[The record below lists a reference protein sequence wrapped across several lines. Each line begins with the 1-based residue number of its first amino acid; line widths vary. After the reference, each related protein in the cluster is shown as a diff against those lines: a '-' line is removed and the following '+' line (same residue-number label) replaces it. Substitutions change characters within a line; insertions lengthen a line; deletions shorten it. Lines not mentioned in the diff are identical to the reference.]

1 MQKLNDRTSFYS
13 HKRFPRQNGLRFA
26 KKEGQLVL
34 DVSGHYPG
42 RGAYL
47 LKEEVPLVLEKHA
60 FARAFHGPVSALEEE
75 AIKKAYEQLS

>member
-1 MQKLNDRTSFYS
+1 
-13 HKRFPRQNGLRFA
+13 
-26 KKEGQLVL
+26 
-34 DVSGHYPG
+34 
-42 RGAYL
+42 L